1 MTGAQQ
7 PTGNNGGMEQQTWTA
22 TVVEHHR
29 LRRDLAVVRLI
40 GEPVPFHPGQY
51 VDVTVPRHPRLPR
64 RLSPALPPSLDGKM
78 EFHVRAV
85 PGGWVSGSIV
95 ADTVP
100 GDQWRFA
107 SPRGELAVDENGPT
121 VVMVAGGTG
130 LAPLR
135 SIILDLT
142 QVENPPQV
150 YLFVG
155 GRTVQDLYAS
165 DMLWILT
172 QQLPWL
178 TTIPVVEDV
187 TDPGAPDEWY
197 ERIRAEIGDDALTG
211 FDDDY
216 LLEGTLG
223 DVVAAH
229 GAFVDHQVLVCGS
242 PGMVRSTRDRLVAT
256 GTPAE
261 SIRFDPVG

>member
-1 MTGAQQ
+1 MQQ
-7 PTGNNGGMEQQTWTA
+7 PSWTA

-29 LRRDLAVVRLI
+29 LRKDLAVVRLV
-40 GEPVPFHPGQY
+40 GEPVPFRPGQY
-51 VDVTVPRHPRLPR
+51 VDVTVPQFPRLPR
-64 RLSPALPPSLDGKM
+64 RLSPALPPSRDGKL
-78 EFHVRAV
+78 EFHVRAI

-95 ADTVP
+95 ADTRP
-100 GDQWRFA
+100 GDQWQIS
-107 SPRGELAVDENGPT
+107 SPRGELTVDENGPT

-142 QVENPPQV
+142 RVEKPPRV

-165 DMLWILT
+165 DMLWMLT
-172 QQLPWL
+172 EQLPWL

-187 TDPGAPDEWY
+187 TGRGVPDEWY
-197 ERIRAEIGDDALTG
+197 QRIRAAIGPETLFG
-211 FDDDY
+211 FTEDH

-229 GAFVDHQVLVCGS
+229 GAFVNHQVLVCGS
-242 PGMVRSTRDRLVAT
+242 PGMVQSTRERLTAT
-256 GTPAE
+256 GTPARA
-261 SIRFDPVG
+261 IQFDPLG

>member
-1 MTGAQQ
+1 M
-7 PTGNNGGMEQQTWTA
+7 GGMEQQTWTA

-40 GEPVPFHPGQY
+40 GEPVPFRAGQY
-51 VDVTVPRHPRLPR
+51 LDVTVPRHPRLPR

-100 GDQWRFA
+100 GEQWRFSA
-107 SPRGELAVDENGPT
+107 PRGDLVVDETGPT

-135 SIILDLT
+135 SLILDLT

-155 GRTVQDLYAS
+155 GRTIQDLYAS
-165 DMLWILT
+165 DMLWILR

-178 TTIPVVEDV
+178 TVIPVVEDV
-187 TDPGAPDEWY
+187 TDPGGPDEWY
-197 ERIRAEIGDDALTG
+197 DRIVAHVGPVTFHEDD
-211 FDDDY
+211 
-216 LLEGTLG
+216 LLEGTLAE
-223 DVVAAH
+223 VVAAH

-242 PGMVRSTRDRLVAT
+242 PAMVRSTRDQLVAT
-256 GTPAE
+256 GTPSDA
-261 SIRFDPVG
+261 IRFDPIG

>member
-1 MTGAQQ
+1 MQQ
-7 PTGNNGGMEQQTWTA
+7 DSWTA

-29 LRRDLAVVRLI
+29 LRTDLAVVRLI
-40 GEPVPFHPGQY
+40 GEPVPFSAGQY
-51 VDVTVPRHPRLPR
+51 VDVTVPQHPRLPR
-64 RLSPALPPSLDGKM
+64 RLSPALPPSLDGKL

-95 ADTVP
+95 EDTRP
-100 GDQWRFA
+100 GDQWQIS
-107 SPRGELAVDENGPT
+107 SPRGDLAVDENGPA

-135 SIILDLT
+135 SLILDLT
-142 QVENPPQV
+142 LVANPPQV

-178 TTIPVVEDV
+178 TTVPVVEDV
-187 TDPGAPDEWY
+187 TGPGVPDEWY
-197 ERIRAEIGDDALTG
+197 ERIVAEVGPIDFHEDD
-211 FDDDY
+211 
-216 LLEGTLG
+216 LLEGTLA
-223 DVVAAH
+223 DVVAEH
-229 GAFVDHQVLVCGS
+229 GAFVDHQVLLCGS
-242 PGMVRSTRDRLVAT
+242 PGMVRSTRERLIAT
-256 GTPAE
+256 GTPAAA
-261 SIRFDPVG
+261 IRADPLG

>member
-1 MTGAQQ
+1 MQQ
-7 PTGNNGGMEQQTWTA
+7 ESWTA

-29 LRRDLAVVRLI
+29 LREDVAVVRLV
-40 GEPVPFHPGQY
+40 GDPVPFRAGQY
-51 VDVTVPRHPRLPR
+51 VDVTVPLHPLMPR
-64 RLSPALPPSLDGKM
+64 RLSPALPPSMDGKL

-85 PGGWVSGSIV
+85 PGGRVSGSIV
-95 ADTVP
+95 TATVP
-100 GDQWRFA
+100 GEQWQIS
-107 SPRGELAVDENGPT
+107 SPRGDLAVDENGPT

-135 SIILDLT
+135 SLILDLT
-142 QVENPPQV
+142 LTPRPPQV

-155 GRTVQDLYAS
+155 GRTVQDLYAA
-165 DMLWILT
+165 DMLWLLT

-178 TTIPVVEDV
+178 TTVPVVEDV
-187 TDPGAPDEWY
+187 TGPAVSDRWY
-197 ERIRAEIGDDALTG
+197 DRIRAEVGPIDFHEDD
-211 FDDDY
+211 

-223 DVVAAH
+223 DVVADH

-242 PGMVRSTRDRLVAT
+242 PEMVRHTRNRLVAT

-261 SIRFDPVG
+261 AIRFDPID

>member
-1 MTGAQQ
+1 M
-7 PTGNNGGMEQQTWTA
+7 
-22 TVVEHHR
+22 
-29 LRRDLAVVRLI
+29 VRLI
-40 GEPVPFHPGQY
+40 GEPVPFRAGQY
-51 VDVTVPRHPRLPR
+51 VDVAVPRHPRLPR

-78 EFHVRAV
+78 EFHVRSV

-100 GDQWRFA
+100 GDQWQIS
-107 SPRGELAVDENGPT
+107 SPRGELTVDENGPT

-142 QVENPPQV
+142 QVENPPEV

-155 GRTVQDLYAS
+155 GRTVRDLYAS

-178 TTIPVVEDV
+178 TIIPVVEDV

-197 ERIRAEIGDDALTG
+197 ERIVAHVGPVNFHEDD
-211 FDDDY
+211 

-229 GAFVDHQVLVCGS
+229 GAFVDHQVLVSGS

-261 SIRFDPVG
+261 AIRFDPLG